1 LLGWRE
7 KAKIS
12 DGCVLGVFL
21 MCRHFVPDVPKK
33 AFLMCR
39 HFVPDV
45 PNGVPDVPKHAIDLG
60 VICKTF

>member
-1 LLGWRE
+1 
-7 KAKIS
+7 
-12 DGCVLGVFL
+12 LGVFL